1 LQLADVC
8 QFWMGEHRQ
17 HVAAQGLDAGG
28 RHLVS
33 QELDGGLGEH
43 ALLCIDDQ
51 ACITQAIEN
60 FSQMLQMLLLVSAG
74 YDDVVQVAINEREP
88 RQDPVNHALEGV
100 ARITQPERHA
110 AKLEQP
116 ERCADGC
123 LSDVSRMHI
132 II

>member
-1 LQLADVC
+1 
-8 QFWMGEHRQ
+8 
-17 HVAAQGLDAGG
+17 
-28 RHLVS
+28 VS

-51 ACITQAIEN
+51 AYITQAIEN

-132 II
+132 VI